1 MNDHHAC
8 CAHRRDGSSL
18 AASSDFASASALPHY
33 PPDLR
38 IAPTHLDIGVRV
50 QVEQRALDVSVTARV
65 RAQVAG
71 ASELQ
76 LNGIGFL
83 DLTVTGA
90 RHRYDGERIALVFEP
105 ALEKDEE
112 RVVVLRYRVESPKSG
127 VLFSAPAPHRPDAPR
142 YAVTDHESERARHW
156 LAKFVAHADEDNGG
170 RELALGVQ
178 SFVEAF
184 LDDVGIGL
192 VSAAVHGDEPLRLSF
207 RPSMG
212 QLRCEPLAAC
222 TQRLTQIT

>member
-83 DLTVTGA
+83 ALTVTGA
-90 RHRYDGERIALVFEP
+90 RHRYDGERIGQGRENAKAYLEQHPELMEKLERMILQKNNIKPTGPEP
-105 ALEKDEE
+105 VAAA
-112 RVVVLRYRVESPKSG
+112 
-127 VLFSAPAPHRPDAPR
+127 APAPTAPAPGGWR
-142 YAVTDHESERARHW
+142 CRHPSAVGPFPH
-156 LAKFVAHADEDNGG
+156 
-170 RELALGVQ
+170 
-178 SFVEAF
+178 
-184 LDDVGIGL
+184 
-192 VSAAVHGDEPLRLSF
+192 
-207 RPSMG
+207 
-212 QLRCEPLAAC
+212 
-222 TQRLTQIT
+222 